1 MKIAITGSVAYDYIM
16 SYPGEFKEM
25 LIADQLDKISVSFLV
40 DSMSRH
46 RGGVATNIAY
56 TLALLGE
63 TPILVAAAGNDFTEF
78 GNALR
83 DVGVDLSGVVVQED
97 VHTASFFVTTDRDNN
112 QIATFYAG
120 AMARAGAV
128 TLAGVLKEPVDLV
141 VISPNDPVAM
151 DQYVS
156 ECIAGGIPY
165 LYDPSQQIAR
175 TDGETLKRGVSGAT
189 MLIVNEY
196 EYTALQ
202 SKTGLSHDDIA
213 AMVETIIVTL
223 GERGATIYTQ
233 DGETQVPSVPPDEII
248 DPTGVGDAFRS
259 GLLKG
264 IANNWPLGLSAKV
277 GALAATYV
285 LEQLGTQ
292 SHSFSRDEFVA
303 RFRQH
308 FDDEGYL
315 DTWR

>member
-78 GNALR
+78 GNTLS
-83 DVGVDLSGVVVQED
+83 DVGVDLSGVVVQND

-120 AMARAGAV
+120 AMARAGEV
-128 TLAGVLKEPVDLV
+128 TLAGVLKDPVDLV

-156 ECIAGGIPY
+156 ECNAGGTPY
-165 LYDPSQQIAR
+165 LYDPSQQVAR

-196 EYTALQ
+196 EYSALQ
-202 SKTGLSHDDIA
+202 NKTGLTHENMA
-213 AMVETIIVTL
+213 AMVETIIVTF
-223 GERGATIYTQ
+223 GEQGAMIYTQ
-233 DGETQVPSVPPDEII
+233 DGETQIPAVSPDNIV

-264 IANNWPLGLSAKV
+264 IANDWPLELSAKV

-292 SHSFSRDEFVA
+292 NHSFSRDGFVA

-315 DTWR
+315 DSWQ